1 MFPLHDHK
9 YNHEWI
15 KKWSTQYLLKAE
27 DLDEIR
33 NRFGEK
39 VSILGSCPRTIG

>member
-39 VSILGSCPRTIG
+39 VWMLRNGAQTND